1 MNIICTEYKRFGP
14 KKTFRLQR
22 FTREIAKGFLF
33 MYLPLSQKLPV
44 VNCGP
49 CLQITRLFTF
59 YKTVLYLCIL
69 HLSHKLRVFNFC
81 LCLQI
86 TRLQGKSNTFGW
98 KLAKHNY
105 TQMLPFVNIYTL
117 LLQFVG
123 ANNGELQSF
132 LHFASLRLYAFY
144 KRVLFNL
151 YGYIFNVINYSIF
164 CNLVQSFSIFT

>member
-1 MNIICTEYKRFGP
+1 MSSLVNMYIYNSTLRFIFVLLCSQNFLYLYINIICTEYKRFGP

-86 TRLQGKSNTFGW
+86 TRLQGISNTFG
-98 KLAKHNY
+98 
-105 TQMLPFVNIYTL
+105 
-117 LLQFVG
+117 
-123 ANNGELQSF
+123 
-132 LHFASLRLYAFY
+132 
-144 KRVLFNL
+144 
-151 YGYIFNVINYSIF
+151 
-164 CNLVQSFSIFT
+164 